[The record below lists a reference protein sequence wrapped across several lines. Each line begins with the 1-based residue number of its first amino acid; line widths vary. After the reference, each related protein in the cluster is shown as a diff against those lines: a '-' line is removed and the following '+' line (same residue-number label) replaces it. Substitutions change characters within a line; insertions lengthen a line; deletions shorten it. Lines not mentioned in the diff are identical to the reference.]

1 MQNYKIT
8 HGNEYEQ
15 LFFAKCKKAVRDSC
29 LLLRPHLMN
38 HRYELDYLIV
48 GRIV

>member
-15 LFFAKCKKAVRDSC
+15 LFFVKCKSRFCQMQKAVRDY
-29 LLLRPHLMN
+29 LLTFAPEFN
-38 HRYELDYLIV
+38 KS
-48 GRIV
+48 